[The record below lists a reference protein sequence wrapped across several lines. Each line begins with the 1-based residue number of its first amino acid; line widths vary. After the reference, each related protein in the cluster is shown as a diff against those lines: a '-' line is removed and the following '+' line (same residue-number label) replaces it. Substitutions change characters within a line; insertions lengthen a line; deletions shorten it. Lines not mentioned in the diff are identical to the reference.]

1 MALPHARGGR
11 TAQVGAVRIGSAAT
25 VRIAVRSVFSGP
37 FFPVRFF
44 RSVFSGPFF
53 SGPFFPVRFFRSVFF
68 RSVFSGP
75 FRPDC
80 CPARFGPGGWNDKRT
95 FCKGRFSGLRPVG
108 NLPDRTMI
116 FCGTGR
122 PERRLYLHSGLP
134 RLCCVP
140 VVPLLCLC
148 CASAV
153 SLSCL
158 CCASA
163 APLLCLCCAFV
174 VSPPRFCCV
183 FAVPLLRLR
192 RTSAVSLPCLCCV
205 SAVPPPCRISSK
217 CNVCVIGL

>member
-25 VRIAVRSVFSGP
+25 VRIAVRIAV
-37 FFPVRFF
+37 
-44 RSVFSGPFF
+44 
-53 SGPFFPVRFFRSVFF
+53 

-95 FCKGRFSGLRPVG
+95 FRKGRFSGFRPVG

-122 PERRLYLHSGLP
+122 PERRLYLHSGPP

-140 VVPLLCLC
+140 VVLLLCLC
-148 CASAV
+148 CVSAV
-153 SLSCL
+153 SLLRL
-158 CCASA
+158 CCVSA
-163 APLLCLCCAFV
+163 APLLCLCRA
-174 VSPPRFCCV
+174 SD
-183 FAVPLLRLR
+183 
-192 RTSAVSLPCLCCV
+192 VSLPCFCCV
-205 SAVPPPCRISSK
+205 SAALLLCLCRAFAVPPPCRISSK

>member
-25 VRIAVRSVFSGP
+25 VRIAV
-37 FFPVRFF
+37 
-44 RSVFSGPFF
+44 
-53 SGPFFPVRFFRSVFF
+53 

-183 FAVPLLRLR
+183 FAVPLLRLCR
-192 RTSAVSLPCLCCV
+192 A
-205 SAVPPPCRISSK
+205 SAVPDFIEM
-217 CNVCVIGL
+217 

>member
-44 RSVFSGPFF
+44 RSVFFRSVFSGPFF
-53 SGPFFPVRFFRSVFF
+53 SGPF
-68 RSVFSGP
+68 FSGP

-95 FCKGRFSGLRPVG
+95 FRKGRFSGLRPVG
-108 NLPDRTMI
+108 KIPDRTMI

-134 RLCCVP
+134 RLCCAP

-148 CASAV
+148 CA
-153 SLSCL
+153 
-158 CCASA
+158 
-163 APLLCLCCAFV
+163 
-174 VSPPRFCCV
+174 
-183 FAVPLLRLR
+183 
-192 RTSAVSLPCLCCV
+192 SAVSLPCLCCV

>member
-25 VRIAVRSVFSGP
+25 VRIAVRIAV
-37 FFPVRFF
+37 
-44 RSVFSGPFF
+44 
-53 SGPFFPVRFFRSVFF
+53 

-95 FCKGRFSGLRPVG
+95 FRKGRFSGFRPVG

-122 PERRLYLHSGLP
+122 PERRLYLHSGPP

-140 VVPLLCLC
+140 VVLLLCLC
-148 CASAV
+148 CVSAAS
-153 SLSCL
+153 LLRL
-158 CCASA
+158 CCVSA
-163 APLLCLCCAFV
+163 APLMYPCRAFV
-174 VSPPRFCCV
+174 VSLLRFCCV
-183 FAVPLLRLR
+183 FAVPLLCLR
-192 RTSAVSLPCLCCV
+192 RAGFHRNVMYVSSGCKTKAVLLQRSPHD
-205 SAVPPPCRISSK
+205 
-217 CNVCVIGL
+217 VIE

>member
-25 VRIAVRSVFSGP
+25 VRIAVRIAV
-37 FFPVRFF
+37 
-44 RSVFSGPFF
+44 
-53 SGPFFPVRFFRSVFF
+53 

-95 FCKGRFSGLRPVG
+95 FRKGRFSGFRPVG

-122 PERRLYLHSGLP
+122 PERRLYLHSGPP

-140 VVPLLCLC
+140 VVLLLCLC
-148 CASAV
+148 CVSAARLLGLCRASDV
-153 SLSCL
+153 SLPCF
-158 CCASA
+158 CCVSA
-163 APLLCLCCAFV
+163 ALLLCLCRAF
-174 VSPPRFCCV
+174 
-183 FAVPLLRLR
+183 
-192 RTSAVSLPCLCCV
+192 
-205 SAVPPPCRISSK
+205 AVPPPCRISSK